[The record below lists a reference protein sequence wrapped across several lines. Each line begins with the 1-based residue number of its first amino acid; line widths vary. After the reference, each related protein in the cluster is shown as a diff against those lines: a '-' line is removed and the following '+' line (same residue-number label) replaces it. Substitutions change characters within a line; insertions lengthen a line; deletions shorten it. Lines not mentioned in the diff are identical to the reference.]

1 MLKKKKYVIFW
12 LDNQKFALHLS
23 SVERVVRIVEV
34 SSLSK
39 SPKYILGTINFQ
51 GEFLPVINLRV
62 LFDLNERDI
71 DLNDQL
77 IITNTTEIKVALWV
91 DNVSDIIEREDEEI
105 INSNKILIE
114 SKYNEGAFK
123 YNDELVV
130 IQDLDAFIKSNEKAL
145 QKNLK
150 KKTNIIN
157 S

>member
-1 MLKKKKYVIFW
+1 MLKKRKYVIFW

-34 SSLSK
+34 SHLLK
-39 SPKYILGTINFQ
+39 APKYILGTINFQ
-51 GEFLPVINLRV
+51 GEFLPVINLRI

-105 INSNKILIE
+105 IESDKILME

-123 YNDELVV
+123 FNDELVV
-130 IQDLDAFIKSNEKAL
+130 IHDLDMFL
-145 QKNLK
+145 NLNKKPLLKTASK
-150 KKTNIIN
+150 KKVVNT
-157 S
+157 